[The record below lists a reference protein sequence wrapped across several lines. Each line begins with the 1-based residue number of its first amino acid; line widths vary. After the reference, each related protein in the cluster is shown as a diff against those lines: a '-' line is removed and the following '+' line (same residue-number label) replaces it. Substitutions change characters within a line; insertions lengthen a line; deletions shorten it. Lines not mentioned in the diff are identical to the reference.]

1 MTSRN
6 QSTCVRRLLCGA
18 LIALLAVS
26 GCATNKKDPEL
37 EQRLKQAKSHFEI
50 GIDHL
55 DNGRYALGLREFLT
69 AESFDPKDAKIQVA
83 LAEAYMHRGKV
94 VEAEAHLLR
103 ALEIYPRYHDAR
115 LSLSALYLMTGRD
128 SQSAAEARVLVDDP
142 TFPATWRALTNLG
155 LAELS
160 QGNQAEARQH
170 LELAVEYNRS
180 YWPAL
185 MNLGILEK
193 QEGRF
198 LEAVSYFQ
206 RALEQKPGPG
216 ARAEVNYRLAEIYVT
231 LGRRDEAVGHLM
243 TAVAQ
248 APDGTWGKKS
258 EEYLKILR

>member
-6 QSTCVRRLLCGA
+6 QSTCLRRLLCGT
-18 LIALLAVS
+18 LIALFAAP

-69 AESFDPKDAKIQVA
+69 AENFDPKDAKIQVA
-83 LAEAYMHRGKV
+83 LAEAYMHKGKV
-94 VEAEAHLLR
+94 EEAEAHLLR
-103 ALEIYPRYHDAR
+103 ALEIYPPYHDAR
-115 LSLSALYLMTGRD
+115 LSLSWLYLMTGRGA
-128 SQSAAEARVLVDDP
+128 QAAVQARILADDP
-142 TFPATWRALTNLG
+142 TFPAAWRALTNLG
-155 LAELS
+155 LAELA
-160 QGNQAEARQH
+160 QGNNAEARQH
-170 LELAVEYNRS
+170 LELAIEYNRS

-185 MNLGILEK
+185 LALGILEK
-193 QEGRF
+193 EEGRF
-198 LEAVSYFQ
+198 LEAVSYLQ
-206 RALEQKPGPG
+206 EALDQKPRPS

-231 LGRRDEAVGHLM
+231 LGKRDEAVGHLM

-248 APDGTWGKKS
+248 APDGKWGKKS

>member
-18 LIALLAVS
+18 LIALFAAP
-26 GCATNKKDPEL
+26 GCATNQKDPEL
-37 EQRLKQAKSHFEI
+37 EHRLMQAKSHFEI

-55 DNGRYALGLREFLT
+55 DNGRYARGIREFLI
-69 AESFDPKDAKIQVA
+69 AESLDPKNARIQVA
-83 LAEAYMHRGKV
+83 LAEAYILKGKG
-94 VEAEAHLLR
+94 EDAEAHLLR
-103 ALEIYPRYHDAR
+103 ALEVYPQYHDAR
-115 LSLSALYLMTGRD
+115 LSLSALYLTTGRE
-128 SQSAAEARVLVDDP
+128 SEAATQARILVDDS

-155 LAELS
+155 LAELA

-185 MNLGILEK
+185 LTLGILEK
-193 QEGRF
+193 REGRVPN
-198 LEAVSYFQ
+198 AVSYLQ
-206 RALEQKPGPG
+206 QVLEQKPGPG
-216 ARAEVNYRLAEIYVT
+216 VRAEANYRLAEIYVSV
-231 LGRRDEAVGHLM
+231 GKRERAVGHLM

-248 APDGTWGKKS
+248 TPDGKWGKKS